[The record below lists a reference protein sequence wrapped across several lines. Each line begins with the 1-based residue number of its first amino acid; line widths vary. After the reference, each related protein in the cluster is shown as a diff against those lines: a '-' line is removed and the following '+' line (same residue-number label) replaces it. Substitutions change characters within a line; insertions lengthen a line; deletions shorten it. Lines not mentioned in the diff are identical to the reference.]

1 MTFDFSLALN
11 RWDVILVI
19 VVSLQTA
26 ILAYA
31 ASPKAKSVMMTL
43 PFPFTIVTLSLGLD
57 VDATNVLALVIL
69 FVYSHSIRLLHDR
82 VGVPIVMTIP
92 TGLMISAN
100 HRNTREL
107 PLRASHRG

>member
-57 VDATNVLALVIL
+57 VDAT
-69 FVYSHSIRLLHDR
+69 
-82 VGVPIVMTIP
+82 T
-92 TGLMISAN
+92 TGLEQLPEALDAHLSL
-100 HRNTREL
+100 RRRGLRLRE
-107 PLRASHRG
+107 RCSSNRF